1 MSNLEM
7 YMGGEESFGS
17 HGHPPIRSEED
28 DPGPDYSVEEP
39 PSDWQ
44 REDASNEGSNVSG
57 MDSSGNW
64 YMGQMKGK
72 DKVSL
77 CLVGNSLRSHCNLR
91 RNCKYLTKGM
101 Q

>member
-39 PSDWQ
+39 PTDWQ

-77 CLVGNSLRSHCNLR
+77 CLVGNSHRSHCNLR
-91 RNCKYLTKGM
+91 RNYLTKGM

>member
-17 HGHPPIRSEED
+17 HGHPPIRTEED

-39 PSDWQ
+39 PTDWQ
-44 REDASNEGSNVSG
+44 REDGSNESSNVSG

-72 DKVSL
+72 DKISW
-77 CLVGNSLRSHCNLR
+77 CQWWRIHTGHI
-91 RNCKYLTKGM
+91 GM
-101 Q
+101 SGGIVNI